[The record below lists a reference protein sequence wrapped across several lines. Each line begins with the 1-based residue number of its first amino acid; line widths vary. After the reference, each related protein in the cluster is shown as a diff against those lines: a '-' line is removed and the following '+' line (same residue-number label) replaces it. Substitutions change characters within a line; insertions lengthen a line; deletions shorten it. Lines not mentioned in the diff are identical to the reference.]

1 MACVYARMAEGLTAV
16 AAAHPGEAVAV
27 ASHGCAIRNA
37 LCWARGWPIERLGEV
52 PWADDTRRGPAGV
65 GRKAGPGLSLKTT
78 VPIWRKNLLRWRP
91 PPGGENRKGAGGCA
105 F

>member
-1 MACVYARMAEGLTAV
+1 MACVYARMAAGLTAV

-52 PWADDTRRGPAGV
+52 PWADNTAV
-65 GRKAGPGLSLKTT
+65 ALLAWEEGRPRIVFENDCSHLEEKPSQVETSSW
-78 VPIWRKNLLRWRP
+78 WRK
-91 PPGGENRKGAGGCA
+91 
-105 F
+105 

>member
-52 PWADDTRRGPAGV
+52 PWADNTAV
-65 GRKAGPGLSLKTT
+65 ALLAWEEGRPRDCL
-78 VPIWRKNLLRWRP
+78 
-91 PPGGENRKGAGGCA
+91 
-105 F
+105 